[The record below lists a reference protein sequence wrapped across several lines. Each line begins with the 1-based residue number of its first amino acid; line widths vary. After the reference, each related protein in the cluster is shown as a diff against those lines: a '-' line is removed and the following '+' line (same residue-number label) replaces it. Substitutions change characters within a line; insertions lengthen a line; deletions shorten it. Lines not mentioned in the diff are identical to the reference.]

1 MLLELEVPWIEY
13 MLHMDVGRSTS
24 SLGKVTIIC
33 SIQELVM
40 MWTSD
45 LVSLTGAIMNS
56 SVEVASWSNGG
67 MDLLEFKN
75 SSKRLGVKM

>member
-1 MLLELEVPWIEY
+1 M
-13 MLHMDVGRSTS
+13 
-24 SLGKVTIIC
+24 
-33 SIQELVM
+33 
-40 MWTSD
+40 
-45 LVSLTGAIMNS
+45 GAIMNS